1 MNLHGRPA
9 LIIGFVLAISAC
21 GGGLVGIKIKV
32 VDENNVPIEDAAV
45 ALEFMLSEGSNSY
58 RGHTDKKGK
67 DSAIR
72 FGTFGTWYLVTKEGY
87 YDTKG
92 DFGYGNHDATV
103 ILREKK
109 NPIPMYARKTHLI
122 GGRKEFRGLWIGYD
136 LIFGDYVA
144 PYGKG
149 HVSDIEFNYS
159 AVTQDLWNYRNDI
172 ELRFQNEGDGLIG
185 FKVKDYTSKLKSD
198 YLAPEVGYKSESKYY
213 EYRSSD
219 DPMESN
225 FDRFRMYYF
234 RIRSQVDEDGK
245 VVSALYGKMSS
256 EFPKLYY
263 YLNPN
268 DNDRN
273 VEFDP
278 KKNLFMN
285 LPKEERQIGLTVH
298 STLNAHFSYL
308 QEKWLQSKQLVSL

>member
-1 MNLHGRPA
+1 M
-9 LIIGFVLAISAC
+9 
-21 GGGLVGIKIKV
+21 K
-32 VDENNVPIEDAAV
+32 
-45 ALEFMLSEGSNSY
+45 GS
-58 RGHTDKKGK
+58 
-67 DSAIR
+67 
-72 FGTFGTWYLVTKEGY
+72 
-87 YDTKG
+87 
-92 DFGYGNHDATV
+92 
-103 ILREKK
+103 
-109 NPIPMYARKTHLI
+109 
-122 GGRKEFRGLWIGYD
+122 
-136 LIFGDYVA
+136 
-144 PYGKG
+144 
-149 HVSDIEFNYS
+149 
-159 AVTQDLWNYRNDI
+159 
-172 ELRFQNEGDGLIG
+172 
-185 FKVKDYTSKLKSD
+185 TSKLKSD

-225 FDRFRMYYF
+225 FNRFRMYYF

-256 EFPKLYY
+256 EFPKLHY

-273 VEFDP
+273 VEFDS

-298 STLNAHFSYL
+298 STLNVHFSYL

>member
-109 NPIPMYARKTHLI
+109 NPIPMYARKTHLRAD
-122 GGRKEFRGLWIGYD
+122 RKDLKGHWVGYD
-136 LIFGDYVA
+136 FMAGDYV
-144 PYGKG
+144 PPHGNGLHK
-149 HVSDIEFNYS
+149 DFEFFYTFDEVDFFNNQYNL
-159 AVTQDLWNYRNDI
+159 AI
-172 ELRFQNEGDGLIG
+172 RFPNEGDGLIG
-185 FKVKDYTSKLKSD
+185 FKVKDSTSKLKSD
-198 YLAPEVGYKSESKYY
+198 YLAPEVGCKSESKYY